1 MRALLSKT
9 VILALFFIS
18 IAQAATTLPV
28 TIEDGGKKFIGDL
41 FLPSKAT
48 RRKLPL
54 VIVIHEWWGKN
65 EYPRMRGGMIADE
78 LGYAALVVDLYG
90 EGKTVDNPKD
100 AQELATPFYK
110 DPSIAVARL
119 EKFIAKAPVVAKAA
133 NIELSDKK
141 SAAIGYCFGGSQAL
155 ALGRSG
161 KISNVVAFHAG
172 LASTLKTHP
181 GHKWHVL
188 VLHGAADPFVKP
200 EEVDAFKK
208 EMKDAKVDLKFV
220 AYTGAVHAFSNP
232 KSTETGKQFGIPVAY
247 DQKADEGS
255 WKEMKKFLRSRF

>member
-1 MRALLSKT
+1 MITLL
-9 VILALFFIS
+9 LALTS
-18 IAQAATTLPV
+18 LSQAATTLPV
-28 TIEDGGKKFIGDL
+28 TIEDAGKKYSGDL

-48 RRKLPL
+48 RKKLPL
-54 VIVIHEWWGKN
+54 VVVIHEWWGKN

-110 DPSIAVARL
+110 DPNMAVARL
-119 EKFIAKAPVVAKAA
+119 EKFIAKAPVIAKAA
-133 NIELSDKK
+133 NMELSEKK
-141 SAAIGYCFGGSQAL
+141 RAAIGYCFGGSQAL
-155 ALGRSG
+155 ALGRAG

-172 LASTLKTHP
+172 LASSLKASKEHSF
-181 GHKWHVL
+181 HAL

-200 EEVDAFKK
+200 DEVDAFKK
-208 EMKDAKVDLKFV
+208 EMKEANIDLKFV
-220 AYTGAVHAFSNP
+220 AYPGAVHAFSNP
-232 KSTETGKQFGIPVAY
+232 KSTETGKKFGIPVAY

-255 WKEMKKFLRSRF
+255 WKEMKKFLHAKF